1 MMKQD
6 QYLHIL
12 SYLHFTDNMNEPDMA
27 DENFERPWKIRDLY
41 NPSKNLAVDKLLF
54 PSKGG
59 WFLNIQK
66 ECKRFD
72 NNIFKLCFLTGYS

>member
-1 MMKQD
+1 MGHGVRDNLRGYWSTVDQLYTNFHCTMMKQD

-59 WFLNIQK
+59 
-66 ECKRFD
+66 
-72 NNIFKLCFLTGYS
+72 